1 MKFISNWE
9 KNNIKHA
16 EIITEE
22 GAVYSYDIWW
32 NSSFFLSIYYFN
44 NNIVKFFSFY

>member
-1 MKFISNWE
+1 MKFISNLE

-22 GAVYSYDIWW
+22 GAVYSYDI
-32 NSSFFLSIYYFN
+32 
-44 NNIVKFFSFY
+44 